1 MSRAGVPRALFAI
14 VALLAVASLVSCA
27 TGVQQPSSK
36 QGGVQSVES
45 LVAVLDA
52 VAPDVDSIRINFSCD
67 TVDSI
72 ALKAPNGR
80 SAWSVRRRRNDSI
93 SWVVPSNVTINSI
106 GGALP
111 LDSAGPQGG
120 APGTP
125 YKSKVKD
132 NAERK
137 TYHYIIDATCQP
149 AAAPARRLIIDPEF
163 IVHP

>member
-1 MSRAGVPRALFAI
+1 MSRAGLPRALFAI
-14 VALLAVASLVSCA
+14 VALVAVASLVSCA
-27 TGVQQPSSK
+27 KGDQQVSSK

-52 VAPDVDSIRINFSCD
+52 VAPETDSIRINFSCG

-72 ALKAPNGR
+72 ALKTPHGG
-80 SAWSVRRRRNDSI
+80 SAWSVRRRQNDTI

-106 GGALP
+106 AGLP
-111 LDSAGPQGG
+111 LDSAGSQGG
-120 APGTP
+120 TPGTP
-125 YKSKVKD
+125 YKSKVKG

-137 TYHYIIDATCQP
+137 TYHYAIQATCHP
-149 AAAPARRLIIDPEF
+149 ASGDSIRLIIDPEF